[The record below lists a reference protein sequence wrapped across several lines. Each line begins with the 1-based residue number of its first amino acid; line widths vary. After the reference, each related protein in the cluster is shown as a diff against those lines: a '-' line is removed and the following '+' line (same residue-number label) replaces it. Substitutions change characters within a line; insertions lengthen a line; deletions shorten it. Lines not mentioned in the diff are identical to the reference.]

1 MRLKLNLYLENENLP
16 IQYRKS
22 VISFI
27 KLSLNEYDE
36 KYYKKF
42 YNEKDNIIK
51 PYTFSVF
58 FKSPEFKEDK
68 IIIKDKRIEL
78 NISIAD
84 YETSIILYNAFNHQK
99 NKKFSLNK
107 NSWILKNISMMMEKE
122 ITDEEITIKFMSPLV
137 VRSRVNRKDY
147 YYSFNDNEFLDT
159 LKMNIKEQLKIT
171 DIPKETVDKFKI
183 ETVSAKKVIVKFY
196 EKKIETSTGIF
207 KISGDKK
214 LLEYL
219 YKAGMGSKHSSGF
232 GMFQII

>member
-1 MRLKLNLYLENENLP
+1 MRLKLNLDLENENLP

-51 PYTFSVF
+51 PFTFSVF
-58 FKSPEFKEDK
+58 FKSPQFKEDE
-68 IIIKDKRIEL
+68 IIIKNKRIEL

-84 YETSIILYNAFNHQK
+84 YETSIVIYNAFNHQK

-107 NSWILKNISMMMEKE
+107 NSWTLKNINMMMEKE
-122 ITDEEITIKFMSPLV
+122 IISEEITIKFMSPLV
-137 VRSRVNRKDY
+137 VRSRENRKDY
-147 YYSFNDNEFLDT
+147 YYSFNDDKFLDT
-159 LKMNIKEQLKIT
+159 LKMNIKEKLKIT
-171 DIPKETVDKFKI
+171 DIPKEKVDKFKI

-207 KISGDKK
+207 KIYGDKK

>member
-107 NSWILKNISMMMEKE
+107 NSWTLKNISMMMEKE
-122 ITDEEITIKFMSPLV
+122 IADEEITIKFMSPLV

-171 DIPKETVDKFKI
+171 NIPKETVDKFKI